1 MRIATIDIGSYSV
14 RLTIAEVKGKDIEI
28 LHEKGYITSL
38 GKGVKETGKIREDRI
53 EETLRVLEEY
63 KKDIE
68 KFKVDKVV
76 AVATEAMRRA
86 ENSQEFISLVRE
98 RTGIEVRI
106 ISPQEEGRLAYIA
119 TAYSLHPDGKVLVV
133 DQGGGSTEFIFG
145 EGMDPEE
152 IISLPIGIGNLTE
165 GFLKHDPPTGEEIED
180 LMIHLEEE
188 IGRLKRGVDVI
199 VGLGGTIT
207 TLLALEK
214 GIYPYD
220 PKKVHGQFLS
230 LSAIRRWFDVLS
242 AMPSKERAV
251 RYKQVEDKRAEV
263 IVAGIGMFVKVLEV
277 FSKDGLVV
285 GDWGVKHG
293 LIVSEILS

>member
-14 RLTIAEVKGKDIEI
+14 RLTVAQVEGKDIEI
-28 LHEKGYITSL
+28 LFEDGHITSL
-38 GKGVKETGKIREDRI
+38 GKGVKETGRIREDRI

-63 KKDIE
+63 KRDIE
-68 KFKVDKVV
+68 RLKVDKVV

-119 TAYSLHPDGKVLVV
+119 TAYSLRPEGRVLVV

-145 EGMDPEE
+145 EGIDPKE

-165 GFLKHDPPTGEEIED
+165 GFLKHDPPTKEEIEA
-180 LMIHLEEE
+180 LMSHLEEE
-188 IGRLKRGVDVI
+188 IGGLKREVDVI

-230 LSAIRRWFDVLS
+230 LSAIRRWFETLS
-242 AMPSKERAV
+242 AIPYRERAE
-251 RYKQVEDKRAEV
+251 RYRQIEDKRAEV

-277 FSKDGLVV
+277 FGKDGLVV

-293 LIVSEILS
+293 LIVNEILS